1 MKRVSLKTIAKHLG
15 VSTATVSLVLSGK
28 AKKGRVSDET
38 IKKIKEKAKELNYMP
53 NTLAKGLRMG
63 KSKTI
68 GLVIADI
75 SNVFFGTLALYIQEY
90 AEKDGYAVIIVNT
103 NEQYDKMA
111 RLMQLLK
118 ARQVDGL
125 IITPTENSKEL
136 IEDLIVDNIPFVL
149 VDRTFPSLE
158 VNSVLINNY
167 DISYKSTNYLIKQGC
182 RNIGLVTY
190 KQDQFHVNERKRGY
204 VEALKDAGIYKS
216 ENIQEVSYDSLK
228 KDVENAICNL
238 MNEKDKI
245 DGILFTTNSISIN
258 GVKSLIEKN
267 ITIPNNIR
275 IMCFDESE
283 AFYLLPYNIP
293 FIKQPIE
300 QIAQTA
306 MKLLID
312 NIQMEKEDIEIKQ
325 HIIDAELITK

>member
-125 IITPTENSKEL
+125 IITPTENSKDL

-167 DISYKSTNYLIKQGC
+167 DISYKSTKYLIKQGC

-228 KDVENAICNL
+228 KDVQNAICNL

-245 DGILFTTNSISIN
+245 DGILFTTNSILVI
-258 GVKSLIEKN
+258 
-267 ITIPNNIR
+267 
-275 IMCFDESE
+275 
-283 AFYLLPYNIP
+283 
-293 FIKQPIE
+293 
-300 QIAQTA
+300 
-306 MKLLID
+306 
-312 NIQMEKEDIEIKQ
+312 
-325 HIIDAELITK
+325 

>member
-103 NEQYDKMA
+103 NEKYDKME

-125 IITPTENSKEL
+125 IITPTENSKDL

-167 DISYKSTNYLIKQGC
+167 DISYKSTKYLIKQGC

-312 NIQMEKEDIEIKQ
+312 NIQMEKEEIEIKQ
-325 HIIDAELITK
+325 HIIDAELITE